1 MVDDDGQEVGEST
14 GESQVLKFAFITA
27 VVALAARKTVT
38 KVDFLASPTVAPL
51 VLDAPFSA
59 LDPEYQRSV
68 AKNLVDQACQI
79 VLLISAAAW
88 SGGDGGGV
96 GQALTPVIGKRY
108 VLISRVEGPRG
119 DKPIKKISI
128 KGREINLTEYNAERT
143 ESILREIA

>member
-1 MVDDDGQEVGEST
+1 
-14 GESQVLKFAFITA
+14 
-27 VVALAARKTVT
+27 
-38 KVDFLASPTVAPL
+38 
-51 VLDAPFSA
+51 
-59 LDPEYQRSV
+59 
-68 AKNLVDQACQI
+68 